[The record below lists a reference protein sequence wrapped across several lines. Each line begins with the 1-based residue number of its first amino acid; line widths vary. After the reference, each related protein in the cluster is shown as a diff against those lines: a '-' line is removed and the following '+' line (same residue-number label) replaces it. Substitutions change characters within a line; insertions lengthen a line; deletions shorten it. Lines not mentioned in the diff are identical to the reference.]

1 LLKNIRL
8 PVAVLSAL
16 ALGFSLLRPVDV
28 AAQKLSF
35 IRDTEIENTIRAY
48 ATPVFL
54 AAGLDPT
61 AVRIYLVN
69 DKSLNAFVA
78 GGQNLFINT
87 GLLMRSENA
96 EQVIGVIAHETGH
109 IAGGH
114 LARGQD
120 AIRNASAES
129 ILAMVLGAAAAVAS
143 GRPDVGSAVAAGGRN
158 TALRSYLSYS
168 RTQEGAAD
176 AAAMRFLDA
185 TGQSA
190 KGLLE
195 FMHTL
200 EGEELLPASLQD
212 PYLRTHPLSR
222 DRILALEDFVAKSP
236 NSDKPEKPEFEE
248 MHRRMVAK
256 LYGFMDNP
264 TTTLRRYPLSDTSL
278 PARYAQTIAF
288 WRKLDMGKAL
298 ANIDA
303 LIAEHPDDPYFHELK
318 GQMLYETGH
327 PAEALKPYEAAVRL
341 MPDAP
346 LLRIGL
352 ADVQLELNN
361 WEMLEPAIVNLR
373 AALFR
378 ESNNPSVWRQLGIA
392 YGRKGDVAQSSLA
405 LAEEALLVGEKP
417 RAKFHAGKAEQL
429 LPKGSPGWLQADDI
443 LQAAEQKDN

>member
-1 LLKNIRL
+1 ML
-8 PVAVLSAL
+8 P
-16 ALGFSLLRPVDV
+16 PVDV
-28 AAQKLSF
+28 AAQRKLSF
-35 IRDTEIENTIRAY
+35 IRDTEIENIIRAY
-48 ATPVFL
+48 TTPVFE
-54 AAGLDPT
+54 AAGLDPA

-87 GLLMRSENA
+87 GLLMRSKNA
-96 EQVIGVIAHETGH
+96 EQVIGVVAHETGH

-120 AIRNASAES
+120 AMRNASAES

-168 RTQEGAAD
+168 RTQEGSAD

-212 PYLRTHPLSR
+212 PYLRTHPLTR
-222 DRILALEDFVAKSP
+222 DRITALEDFVAKSP

-256 LYGFMDNP
+256 LYGFMDSP

-288 WRKLDMGKAL
+288 WRKLDMEKAL
-298 ANIDA
+298 AYIDA

-327 PAEALKPYEAAVRL
+327 PAEALKPYETAVRL

-352 ADVQLELNN
+352 ANVQLELNN
-361 WEMLEPAIVNLR
+361 WEMLEPAITNLR

-405 LAEEALLVGEKP
+405 LAEEALLVGDKP

-429 LPKGSPGWLQADDI
+429 LPKGSPGWLEADDI

>member
-54 AAGLDPT
+54 AAGLDPS

-298 ANIDA
+298 AYIDA

-405 LAEEALLVGEKP
+405 LAEEALLVGDKP